1 MINQFWSNSVFS
13 QTLSVWLILQIIMK
27 KLHIPNKLTQLVLPF
42 VFQPPPKI
50 PDKQLD
56 EREHTIEEW
65 KGNSHQILRDEAKR
79 ASGFLC

>member
-1 MINQFWSNSVFS
+1 
-13 QTLSVWLILQIIMK
+13 MK
-27 KLHIPNKLTQLVLPF
+27 KLHIPNKLTQLLLPF

-65 KGNSHQILRDEAKR
+65 KGNSHQILRDEAER
-79 ASGFLC
+79 ASGILCCFIHHVGETKDILYYS